1 MVSGRRRK
9 REWRVVLGAG
19 KQEAAGSNGRTMP
32 STVPRSKLAF
42 FLCTKR
48 VCMCVCVDN
57 VECNFVKNALSAR
70 VCVCVCGY
78 ECNCMFVFVAN
89 AVRPTAPTLDACAA
103 SPPPPPSKPTP
114 STPLPNTHTH
124 SHTHTCAYINPYK
137 SRAPYI
143 RTQIHIHCSCIF
155 SEDMHS
161 FFSDADVDVAAAA
174 FLYALTSFL
183 LLSRSLTHMTP
194 IRRVKKRGFKG
205 PCNTLFSQNKYVTI
219 NQLIKLEWLT
229 KW

>member
-1 MVSGRRRK
+1 M
-9 REWRVVLGAG
+9 VLGAG

-70 VCVCVCGY
+70 VCVCGY

-174 FLYALTSFL
+174 FLYALISFL

-194 IRRVKKRGFKG
+194 IRRVKKR
-205 PCNTLFSQNKYVTI
+205 V
-219 NQLIKLEWLT
+219 
-229 KW
+229 